1 MVSEIVSS
9 IEGLLL
15 EVVNLQKNYVERI
28 CAECEAPCCSRVSY
42 LFSEKDILFLKL
54 SGRERRW
61 KREILEKKGCWFLS
75 DHGCILDPECRPFI
89 CHHYICSDLET
100 EMKRHDPGLIAFL
113 GAKFKVID
121 EMRSQ
126 LWAEYL
132 EEQINLPIK
141 SAGEPV

>member
-9 IEGLLL
+9 MEKLLL
-15 EVVNLQKNYVERI
+15 EVVDFQKSYVERI

-42 LFSEKDILFLKL
+42 LFNEKDILFLKL

-61 KREILEKKGCWFLS
+61 KREILKKKGCWFFG

-100 EMKRHDPGLIAFL
+100 EMKRHDSGLLALL
-113 GAKFKVID
+113 GRKFKVIH

-132 EEQINLPIK
+132 EEQMNLPLK
-141 SAGEPV
+141 S

>member
-9 IEGLLL
+9 MERLLL
-15 EVVNLQKNYVERI
+15 EIVDFQKSYVELI

-42 LFSEKDILFLKL
+42 LFNEKDILFLKL

-61 KREILEKKGCWFLS
+61 KREILKKKGCWFLG

-89 CHHYICSDLET
+89 CHHYICSDLEM
-100 EMKRHDPGLIAFL
+100 EMNRHDPGLIAVL
-113 GAKFKVID
+113 REKFKIID

-126 LWAEYL
+126 LWTEYL
-132 EEQINLPIK
+132 DEQMNLP
-141 SAGEPV
+141 